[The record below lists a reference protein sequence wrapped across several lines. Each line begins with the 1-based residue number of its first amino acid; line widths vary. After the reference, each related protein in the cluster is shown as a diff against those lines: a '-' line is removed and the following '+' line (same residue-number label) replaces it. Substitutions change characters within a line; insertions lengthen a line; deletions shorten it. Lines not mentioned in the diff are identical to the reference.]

1 MLVFLAAASVAHA
14 YDVTYRRPIGPGVE
28 YTAIRRTEGPWEIRV
43 FTINRAE
50 AQIRMQMAPG
60 KGMVKGV
67 ERLSGIIERETRE
80 DDYVIAAANG
90 DFFVMAPDPWAGTL
104 CGMAVRDGELLMTA
118 RNRPAFVLLEDWT
131 PLIGV
136 FDTQVKLKTP
146 AGVIPRIGFNQKPS
160 KDIAVACTA
169 SWGWDGDG
177 GCWIAKMAGLPVKA
191 DGKWEGTVTEVV
203 PPGKSRRP
211 GPDEVLLAGDGYA
224 AGVLEKLAVGQP
236 VTIETVTTP
245 ALPGSVLL
253 AVGGSGE
260 LVKGGKLVANE
271 GPKPPRHPRTA
282 IGYNDKQIIL
292 AMVDGRQ
299 PGWSIGMTLSE
310 LACLMQELGCTD
322 ALNLDGGGSTTAWVR
337 GKVVNRPSDGRERL
351 IANGVLVRSL
361 APRGP
366 LARLIVNPPSIVALP
381 GAKVPLELIGTD
393 DWYNPVAAKEAD
405 FVVVAPAGGNGKPVP
420 TATLKGSE
428 LTIGPGLGAGEIEI
442 RHSKSPASAK
452 VPLNVVAGC
461 PKLLVWPS
469 SADLAPG
476 DSVTFEALGLTDNNE
491 RVWMPETALTWSVEG
506 FGVVQ
511 TGPATFRATQAG
523 GSAKVIARLGRA
535 TCELPIRVAGEMLVE
550 DFEKGATLK
559 FERYPDDPAISG
571 GIQLNTGD
579 AGQGK
584 RFCRMSYD
592 LGKPTATR
600 AVYAR
605 LDRPVGAA
613 AAVSLLARGR
623 STKPVWVRAALVDK
637 EGTRHLV
644 TLSEALPAGD
654 AWTRLEARLPAEAK
668 GPLTW
673 QSVYVVAT
681 AGETSAGYIDM
692 DDLRVKS
699 IRE

>member
-1 MLVFLAAASVAHA
+1 MSVAHA

-28 YTAIRRTEGPWEIRV
+28 YTAIRRTQGPWEIRV
-43 FTINRAE
+43 FTISRAE

-60 KGMVKGV
+60 KGLVKGV
-67 ERLSGIIERETRE
+67 ERLSGIIERETKE
-80 DDYVIAAANG
+80 GDYVIAAANG

-104 CGMAVRDGELLMTA
+104 CGMGVRDGELLMTA

-169 SWGWDGDG
+169 SWGWDWDG
-177 GCWIAKMAGLPVKA
+177 GCWIAKMTGLPIRT
-191 DGKWEGTVTEVV
+191 DGKWDGAITEII
-203 PPGKSRRP
+203 PAGKSRKP
-211 GPDEVLLAGDGYA
+211 GPDEILLAGDGYA
-224 AGVLEKLAVGQP
+224 AGVLGKLAVGQP
-236 VTIETVTTP
+236 VTIETATTP
-245 ALPGSVLL
+245 ALPGNVLL

-260 LVKGGKLVANE
+260 LVKGGQLVAND
-271 GPKPPRHPRTA
+271 GPNAPRHPRTA
-282 IGYNDKQIIL
+282 IGYNDAQIML
-292 AMVDGRQ
+292 VMVDGRQ
-299 PGWSIGMTLSE
+299 PGWSIGMTLPE

-361 APRGP
+361 APHGP

-393 DWYNPVAAKEAD
+393 DWYNPVETDEGA
-405 FVVVAPAGGNGKPVP
+405 FVVAPPTGSNGKPVP
-420 TATLKGSE
+420 TARLKGSE
-428 LTIGPGLGAGEIEI
+428 LTVGPGLGVGEIEI
-442 RHSKSPASAK
+442 RHGKAPVSAK
-452 VPLNVVAGC
+452 VPLSVIAGC
-461 PKLLVWPS
+461 PKLLVWPP

-476 DSVTFEALGLTDNNE
+476 DTVTFKALGLTDKEE

-506 FGVVQ
+506 LGVVQ

-523 GSAKVIARLGRA
+523 GSAKVIARLGGA
-535 TCELPIRVAGEMLVE
+535 TCELPVRVAGEMLVE
-550 DFEKGATLK
+550 DFEKELAPK
-559 FERYPDDPAISG
+559 FERYPDDPAVSG
-571 GIQLNTGD
+571 GIQVKTGD

-584 RFCRMSYD
+584 RFCRMTYD

-605 LDRPVGAA
+605 LDRPVGTAIV
-613 AAVSLLARGR
+613 VSMLARGR
-623 STKPVWVRAALVDK
+623 STKPPWVRAALVDK
-637 EGTRHLV
+637 NGTRHLV
-644 TLSEALPAGD
+644 TFSEALPAGD
-654 AWTRLEARLPAEAK
+654 AWTRLEARLPAEAT

-673 QSVYVVAT
+673 QSVYIVAT
-681 AGETSAGYIDM
+681 AGDTSAGYLDI
-692 DDLRVKS
+692 DDLRVRS
-699 IRE
+699 IKE